1 MYAFNNRKKVKIEAL
16 LMYSFDKLKDTI
28 PKSILARGLTV
39 LGTESEPIKLL
50 FEHRSVPQEGW
61 KDNQIEVLLNLFATM
76 DSDKDGK
83 AVFLG
88 EREGRVASATVSK
101 LAAGFHHGVG
111 RSGDLT
117 EAQPKAAGASLMY
130 YFANKLATDALK
142 RFGAPNIRKAVI
154 FPVATGMSLALALC
168 AARNLTKGNEV
179 VYPQI
184 DLKTPLKA
192 ISMAGLRQKIVPGE
206 VNGDAVNVPGEE
218 IGKAVDENT
227 AAILSTTTFFAPRE
241 PDKIKEIARIAEE
254 KKVPHIINNAFGVQS
269 REIMKLVRGAVDAG
283 RVDAVIQSTDK
294 NFLCPVGGAI
304 VASSNEGF
312 LGDVSETYAGR
323 ATAAPIVQFLAALLS
338 IGLEGYEK
346 LRIQQ
351 EENREYLESSL
362 KEVAEKHGQ
371 RILNVHNPISVAM
384 TLDGRDA
391 KKIGKALYAARV
403 NGARALEKNDFGVCC
418 PQYVSSYINFD
429 ASLGM
434 KKREITVAA
443 ERLDKVLKTV
453 A

>member
-1 MYAFNNRKKVKIEAL
+1 ML
-16 LMYSFDKLKDTI
+16 PFDKLKDTI
-28 PKSILARGLTV
+28 PKSILDRGLTV
-39 LGTESEPIKLL
+39 LGTESQPIKLL
-50 FEHRSVPQEGW
+50 FEQRRVPEEGW
-61 KDNQIEVLLNLFATM
+61 KDCQIEELLNLLAAM
-76 DSDKDGK
+76 DSDKDSK

-88 EREGRVASATVSK
+88 EREGRVASPAVSK

-130 YFANKLATDALK
+130 FFANKLSTDAMK
-142 RFGAPNIRKAVI
+142 RFGVPNVKKAVV
-154 FPVATGMSLALALC
+154 FPVATGMTLALALC
-168 AARNLTKGNEV
+168 AARNLTGGKEV
-179 VYPQI
+179 VFPQV

-192 ISMAGLRQKIVPGE
+192 IHLAGLQEKIVEGE
-206 VNGDAVNVPGEE
+206 IYGDAVNVPAEKIEE
-218 IGKAVDENT
+218 AVNENT

-241 PDKIKEIARIAEE
+241 PDKIKDIAKIAEE

-283 RVDAVIQSTDK
+283 RVDAIIQSTDK
-294 NFLCPVGGAI
+294 NFLTPVGGAI
-304 VASSNEGF
+304 VASPNKEF
-312 LGDVSETYAGR
+312 LDAVSETYAGR
-323 ATAAPIVQFLAALLS
+323 ATAAPIAQFLAAVLS

-346 LRIQQ
+346 LRTQQ
-351 EENREYLESSL
+351 EENRKFLESSL
-362 KEVAEKHGQ
+362 KEVAERHSQ

-384 TLDGRDA
+384 TLDGRNS

-429 ASLGM
+429 ASIGIQ
-434 KKREITVAA
+434 KNEIILAA
-443 ERLDKVLKTV
+443 ERLDTVLKTV
-453 A
+453 V